1 MGDRTLFIDDNL
13 AVLRAAGAYG
23 IGHLLAVI
31 HPDST
36 AGPVDPEEF
45 SGLYAF
51 EELNGFSTTRE
62 TATSAGAT

>member
-1 MGDRTLFIDDNL
+1 
-13 AVLRAAGAYG
+13 VLRAAGAYG

-36 AGPVDPEEF
+36 GGPIDPEEF
-45 SGLYAF
+45 SGLHAF

-62 TATSAGAT
+62 TATLAGAT